1 MSIRN
6 RSSPCGVDKAAS
18 AQRVLARAM
27 LLGEACDMSTI
38 DPTVSALSV
47 WLALE
52 SPTHHAPGVNGMM
65 DLVAKE
71 VEGLPIA
78 VERLPGRDGLGDSL
92 ILRAGPNNGELAVAV
107 MSHLDTVHPVGTS
120 AKDLPVRV
128 EGDKLY
134 GPGACDMKG
143 GAWLALQAFKEVA
156 IAGSAK
162 RPMVFLFT
170 PDEEIGSP
178 TTRGV
183 IEEIGRK
190 SAAVL
195 VTEPARDGG
204 RIVTARKG
212 VGRFDV
218 KLEGRPAHSGT
229 RHADGRSAI
238 REAAHQILAI
248 EGMTDYARGIT
259 TSVALVGGGT
269 AANVIPQHA
278 WFSVDCRVTSLA
290 DGVMMENRIIG
301 LTPRDPDV
309 VIKVTGGMNRPPYEK
324 STAVAGL
331 FETARGIAAG
341 IGFDLQDVPMTGGG
355 SDGNFTAALGIPT
368 LDGLGI
374 DGGGAHTLS
383 EYGLVSSIAPRRAL
397 IKGLLETI

>member
-1 MSIRN
+1 
-6 RSSPCGVDKAAS
+6 
-18 AQRVLARAM
+18 
-27 LLGEACDMSTI
+27 MSTV
-38 DPTVSALSV
+38 DSAASALSV

-65 DLVAKE
+65 DLVAAE

-78 VERLPGRDGLGDSL
+78 VERLPGRDGLGDML
-92 ILRAGPNNGELAVAV
+92 ILRAGLDNGEPAVAL

-120 AKDLPVRV
+120 ARDLPIRI
-128 EGDKLY
+128 EGDRLY

-143 GAWLALQAFKEVA
+143 GAWLALQAFKDVA
-156 IAGSAK
+156 RAGSAK
-162 RPMVFLFT
+162 RPMVYLFT

-178 TTRGV
+178 TSRPV
-183 IEEIGRK
+183 IEQIGK
-190 SAAVL
+190 ASAAVL
-195 VTEPARDGG
+195 VTEGARDGG

-212 VGRFDV
+212 VGRFEV

-248 EGMTDYARGIT
+248 EAMTDYARGIT

-290 DGVMMENRIIG
+290 DGAMMENRI
-301 LTPRDPDV
+301 LALAPRDPDV
-309 VIKVTGGMNRPPYEK
+309 TIKVTGGMNRPPYEK
-324 STAVAGL
+324 SAAVAGL
-331 FETARGIAAG
+331 FELARGIAAG
-341 IGFDLQDVPMTGGG
+341 IGFDLQDCPMTGGG

-374 DGGGAHTLS
+374 DGAGAHTLQ
-383 EYGLVSSIAPRRAL
+383 EYALLSSIAPRRAL
-397 IKGLLETI
+397 VKGLLEAV